1 VNYMGLA
8 GGQYK
13 PLSEKNVETIHEV
26 SLDHL
31 RSEYYLGNR
40 ITDQQNR
47 ELWGKD
53 GALDARARGRQIA
66 QKILAEEE
74 KSYISPDVDQAIREK
89 FNILLP

>member
-1 VNYMGLA
+1 MNYMGLA

-13 PLSEKNVETIHEV
+13 PLSEKNVETIHEA

-47 ELWGKD
+47 ELLEKD

-66 QKILAEEE
+66 KKILAEAPV
-74 KSYISPDVDQAIREK
+74 SYITQGLDAVIRKK